1 MSILGQKQ
9 PLSIIYHLNLPRPG
23 AEEAFVHNLS
33 CPGTEAAFV
42 HNLSCPAAEAASVH
56 NIPCPGTEAAFVYN
70 LPCPGTETDFVLGQ
84 KQPLSWDRNSLVLGQ
99 KQPLC
104 PSFTTLIYHV
114 PGQNCMLNLPACFT
128 GGSSSGGSSQ
138 CQDRLSNCADY
149 GQNAC
154 VGQYVPWAKDNCPK
168 TCNLCP
174 SKQQGGGGE

>member
-1 MSILGQKQ
+1 MGQKQ
-9 PLSIIYHLNLPRPG
+9 PFSIICH
-23 AEEAFVHNLS
+23 
-33 CPGTEAAFV
+33 
-42 HNLSCPAAEAASVH
+42 
-56 NIPCPGTEAAFVYN
+56 
-70 LPCPGTETDFVLGQ
+70 
-84 KQPLSWDRNSLVLGQ
+84 VLGQ

-104 PSFTTLIYHV
+104 PSFTTLSYHV
-114 PGQNCMLNLPACFT
+114 PWQNCMLNLPACFT

-174 SKQQGGGGE
+174 SKQQGGGGGGRQRETQTDRQTDRHREAEKERQRERHREADTERHRETHTENENE